1 MTMVIRLLINA
12 AALWVAV
19 RLVPGV
25 SFTGDGW
32 LLLFVALIFGL
43 LNACL
48 KPLLVILSLPFL
60 LLTLGLFTFVLNALL
75 LWITSALSG
84 ALGLGFHVAGFA
96 SAFVGA
102 LVVSAVSITL
112 SLFVS
117 QAGAR
122 APRAQS

>member
-1 MTMVIRLLINA
+1 MTLVIRLLINA

-84 ALGLGFHVAGFA
+84 ALGLGFHVTGFT

-112 SLFVS
+112 SLFLS

>member
-84 ALGLGFHVAGFA
+84 ALGLGFHVAGFD

>member
-1 MTMVIRLLINA
+1 MTLVIRLLINA

-60 LLTLGLFTFVLNALL
+60 LLTLGLFTFVLNAFL

-84 ALGLGFHVAGFA
+84 ALGLGFHVTGFT

-112 SLFVS
+112 SLFLS